1 MHHFSPHFLLT
12 HQMGCL
18 AICLLRVRK
27 HEIVTAD
34 GKMGKSDHDSNR
46 ENEVSNRSNEEQSES
61 EKTKRYKSDLRE
73 EKGRKKRGKT
83 TDLESREKK
92 SRL

>member
-1 MHHFSPHFLLT
+1 
-12 HQMGCL
+12 MGCL

-34 GKMGKSDHDSNR
+34 GKMGKSDHGSNR
-46 ENEVSNRSNEEQSES
+46 ENEVSNRSNEEQAES
-61 EKTKRYKSDLRE
+61 EKKRPRDIKVTS
-73 EKGRKKRGKT
+73 EKRKAGKKRGKT